1 MYEPLRICKAFVPS
15 QPNFV
20 FMRHLIIVLFFAPL
34 AMAQSDYRTWLRGKI
49 LYQNTNVV
57 AANVVNSTN
66 QKATISDENG
76 EFAIEVMMGDELVF
90 TSLQYQIRVV
100 KITKEILQRGRLV
113 IDVNEKVTELD
124 EVVVTPEQ
132 RQKFLDLRSEEFKQ
146 FDYERDRSTRVENT
160 LMRQGELYN
169 GVNFVNVFKALY
181 SLVANN
187 KNDEKVYT
195 LKPSQVIRQL
205 YEDAFFTDQLNIE
218 KDQIGLFLVFC
229 DGEIKTKELL
239 EEKSDFEI
247 MDFLVKMGE
256 KFNKKN

>member
-1 MYEPLRICKAFVPS
+1 
-15 QPNFV
+15 
-20 FMRHLIIVLFFAPL
+20 MRHILIALLFAPL

-57 AANVVNSTN
+57 AANVVNTTT
-66 QKATISDENG
+66 QKATISDDNG
-76 EFAIEVMMGDELVF
+76 EFAIEVKMDDELVF

-132 RQKFLDLRSEEFKQ
+132 RQKFLDLRAEEFKE

-160 LMRQGELYN
+160 LMRQGQLYN
-169 GVNFVNVFKALY
+169 GLNFVNVFKALY
-181 SLVANN
+181 RLVD
-187 KNDEKVYT
+187 KGKSDEKVYS
-195 LKPSQVIRQL
+195 LQPSEVIRKL
-205 YEDAFFTDQLNIE
+205 YDDTFFTEQLNIE
-218 KDQIGLFLVFC
+218 KDKIGLFLVFC

-247 MDFLVKMGE
+247 MDFLVKAGE
-256 KFNKKN
+256 KFNRKN

>member
-1 MYEPLRICKAFVPS
+1 
-15 QPNFV
+15 
-20 FMRHLIIVLFFAPL
+20 MRHILIALLFAPL

-57 AANVVNSTN
+57 AANVVNTTT
-66 QKATISDENG
+66 QKATISDDNG
-76 EFAIEVMMGDELVF
+76 EYAIEVKMDDELVF

-132 RQKFLDLRSEEFKQ
+132 HQKFLDLRAEEFKE

-160 LMRQGELYN
+160 LMRQGQLYN
-169 GVNFVNVFKALY
+169 GLNFVNVFKALY
-181 SLVANN
+181 RLVD
-187 KNDEKVYT
+187 KGKSDEKVYS
-195 LKPSQVIRQL
+195 LQPSEVIRQL
-205 YEDAFFTDQLNIE
+205 YDDTFFTEQLNIE
-218 KDQIGLFLVFC
+218 KDKIGLFLVFC
-229 DGEIKTKELL
+229 DVEIKTKELL

-247 MDFLVKMGE
+247 MDFLVKAGE
-256 KFNKKN
+256 KFNRKN

>member
-1 MYEPLRICKAFVPS
+1 
-15 QPNFV
+15 
-20 FMRHLIIVLFFAPL
+20 MRHILIALLFAPL

-57 AANVVNSTN
+57 AANVVNTTT
-66 QKATISDENG
+66 QKATISDDNG
-76 EFAIEVMMGDELVF
+76 EYAIEVKMDDELVF

-132 RQKFLDLRSEEFKQ
+132 RQKFLDLRAEEFKE

-160 LMRQGELYN
+160 LMRQGQLYN
-169 GVNFVNVFKALY
+169 GLNFVNVFKALY
-181 SLVANN
+181 RLVD
-187 KNDEKVYT
+187 KGKSDEKVYS
-195 LKPSQVIRQL
+195 LQPSEVIRQL
-205 YEDAFFTDQLNIE
+205 YDDTFFTEQLNIE
-218 KDQIGLFLVFC
+218 KDKIGLFLVFC

-247 MDFLVKMGE
+247 MDFLVKAGE
-256 KFNKKN
+256 KFNRKN

>member
-1 MYEPLRICKAFVPS
+1 
-15 QPNFV
+15 
-20 FMRHLIIVLFFAPL
+20 MRHILIALLFAPL

-57 AANVVNSTN
+57 AANVVNTTT
-66 QKATISDENG
+66 QKATISDDNG
-76 EFAIEVMMGDELVF
+76 EFAIEVKMDDELVF

-132 RQKFLDLRSEEFKQ
+132 RQKFLDLRAEEFKE

-160 LMRQGELYN
+160 LMRQGQLYN
-169 GVNFVNVFKALY
+169 GLNFVNVFKALY
-181 SLVANN
+181 RLVD
-187 KNDEKVYT
+187 KGKSDEKVYS
-195 LKPSQVIRQL
+195 LQPSEVIRQL
-205 YEDAFFTDQLNIE
+205 YDDTFFTEQLNIE
-218 KDQIGLFLVFC
+218 KDKIGLFLVFC

-247 MDFLVKMGE
+247 MDFLVKAGE
-256 KFNKKN
+256 KFNRKN

>member
-1 MYEPLRICKAFVPS
+1 MLPVRTRSPAHS
-15 QPNFV
+15 QPNLV
-20 FMRHLIIVLFFAPL
+20 FMRHILIALLFAPL

-57 AANVVNSTN
+57 AANVVNTTT
-66 QKATISDENG
+66 QKATISDDNG
-76 EFAIEVMMGDELVF
+76 EYAIEVKMDDELVF

-132 RQKFLDLRSEEFKQ
+132 HQKFLDLRAEEFKE

-160 LMRQGELYN
+160 LMRQGQLYN
-169 GVNFVNVFKALY
+169 GLNFVNVFKALY
-181 SLVANN
+181 RLVD
-187 KNDEKVYT
+187 KGKSDEKVYS
-195 LKPSQVIRQL
+195 LQPSEVIRQL
-205 YEDAFFTDQLNIE
+205 YDDTFFTEQLNIE
-218 KDQIGLFLVFC
+218 KDKIGLFLVFC

-247 MDFLVKMGE
+247 MDFLVKAGE
-256 KFNKKN
+256 KFNRKN